1 MTTRSVGVI
10 VPSYG
15 TLAEIV
21 PLLTSLIGPNVPAED
36 RPDRVVVVDD
46 AFPGPI
52 DESVLPDGAE
62 LIRREHNG
70 GFGAAVN
77 TGLAEIRD
85 LDLALVLNSDLTLP
99 ERFLST
105 MLEHAEP
112 WLPAVIG
119 CRSEDESGR
128 SGYAARI
135 FPTESQQIIEW
146 LHPLAGLRHLRP
158 LHRAVGHDMAAEEST
173 GMVPVDWVSGAVM
186 LLPIQEVLAV
196 GGLDEDF
203 FMYTEE
209 VDLQRRLAERG
220 IPAVFD
226 ADLTVKHVGG
236 GSSGSEERR
245 RGWLTNAR
253 DLYARKHLNPTVLR
267 SGLYA
272 ASAIN
277 LIWGSARK
285 LAGRPVNPWRTFR
298 FETGLLQR
306 ARRFHAEPPGADHP
320 RTDHPS

>member
-1 MTTRSVGVI
+1 MTARTVGVI

-15 TLAEIV
+15 ALGEIV
-21 PLLTSLIGPNVPAED
+21 PLLASLLDESVPAED

-46 AFPGPI
+46 AFPGEI
-52 DESVLPDGAE
+52 DPSVLPAGAE
-62 LIRREHNG
+62 LIRRDRNG

-77 TGLAEIRD
+77 TGLEAISD

-99 ERFLST
+99 EHFLST
-105 MLEHAEP
+105 LLAHAEP

-119 CRSEDESGR
+119 CRAEDEKGR

-146 LHPLAGLRHLRP
+146 LHPLAGLRHLRA
-158 LHRAVGHDMAAEEST
+158 LHRAVGHDMAAEDAA
-173 GMVPVDWVSGAVM
+173 GMVPVDWVSGAMM
-186 LLPIQEVLAV
+186 LLPIREVLEI

-226 ADLTVKHVGG
+226 ADLTVGHVGG
-236 GSSGSEERR
+236 GSSGGEERR

-267 SGLYA
+267 GGLYA

-277 LIWGSARK
+277 LLWGTARRA
-285 LAGRPVNPWRTFR
+285 AGRPVHPWQTFR
-298 FETGLLQR
+298 FETRLLRQ
-306 ARRFHAEPPGADHP
+306 ARRFHAD
-320 RTDHPS
+320 